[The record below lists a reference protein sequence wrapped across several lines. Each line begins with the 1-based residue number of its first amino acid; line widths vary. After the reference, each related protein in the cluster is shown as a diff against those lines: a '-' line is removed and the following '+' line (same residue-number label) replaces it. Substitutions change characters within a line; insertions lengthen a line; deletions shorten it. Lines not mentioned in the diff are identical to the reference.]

1 MKIQEMFADDIN
13 RKING
18 VVKVDQSE
26 SDVLLQEL
34 NEYIITEEL
43 KKHFRAFFT
52 AYDAAFREPTADI
65 GVWISGFFGSGKS
78 HFLKMLSYLL
88 ENREVQGR
96 RTVDRFRPKFADAPD
111 IDALIQ
117 DATRG
122 NTHTILF
129 NIDVE
134 GSIIK
139 DKTAV
144 LRVFAKMF
152 YNFLGFYGEDLKVAK
167 LEQFIDSQ
175 GKTEEFRRTFAEING
190 ASWVDTRG
198 TYVFFEDDIVK
209 TLQQVLGMSQ
219 TAAENWF
226 NSSEQVEMSIAQL
239 VSEMKAYAS
248 RQPADFRLLFM
259 IDEVGQYVG
268 ADTDLL
274 LNLQSLVEEIGAKCG
289 GRVWVVCTGQD
300 ALDQVIKTRQDEF
313 SRIQARFKTRLSLS
327 SSSADE
333 VIQKRILRKT
343 PEAEK
348 RLTQVYEENDSVLR
362 NLFTFS
368 DAVLDIKGY
377 SSSGDFVQNFPFVP
391 YQFILLQ
398 KVFTEIR
405 NHGNSGKH
413 LSGGERSMLS
423 GFQEAAQKIQNRD
436 EYALAPFYLFYD
448 TVHTFLDSSIR
459 MVIERCERAAR
470 NGDGIEPQ
478 DIDVLKLLYLIRY
491 LKDIKGTLDNIVIL
505 MADSLTLDKIAARKQ
520 ISASLDRLLRQNYI
534 GKTDNVY
541 QFLTNE
547 EQDIQK
553 EISNVPVDT
562 AAIVSKMGDILF
574 DDLYTDAKVTV
585 EKSVFSFAR
594 YMDDT
599 CHGNPNEEIALQ
611 FLSVATDETE
621 KTELQLVTNSS
632 GKVLVML
639 GDESYYEPLL
649 AAEKIRKYV
658 KQNNVTQLPET
669 IQSIIRSYNDK
680 AGKYEKAA
688 RDNLEKAAVSGRF
701 YVDGDRFSP
710 SSGSLKEKITQALE
724 KMVRSVYTHLGDIE
738 QHVESDSDITGILTG
753 KITWAQ
759 GMEPNQEAG
768 NQILDYL
775 EMQERNHLPTS
786 MADIQARYQKKPYGW
801 REIDIAAVMAQL
813 IHDQKVT
820 LKRGGMALRVDY
832 PHLVDVLRKK
842 SEIGSTAVSKR
853 QRLSLQ
859 KIRQIKDL
867 LQDYFDTMNI
877 PDDEDGLAAEIIKKF
892 TEQQDCYKKLLSQY
906 TGHKYPD
913 KDLVEKSL
921 DLVKEILNRQ
931 KDNMALFSGLLDQE
945 DTLFDLKEKMEPV
958 EDFFD
963 RQQELFDRA
972 ETTQEKLRPDL
983 MDYISQDREAGEA
996 WNRIGTILLVSPG
1009 SRFNYSRI
1017 PELNGLLKTV
1027 TDRHQ
1032 AMLGTKKQ
1040 KLLEELAYDQEQLR
1054 QTAEG
1059 CPRTEELVQ
1068 KLDKSFAD
1076 KKIQIENCGLL
1087 GLMDGIKS
1095 RLDSFFQQSLADV
1108 ENARQEPD
1116 PVPQPPSGVQE
1127 DGGGMAQPQPQPP
1140 VQPRDLKIV
1149 RKDMVFPARI
1159 LESEQAIDDYIE
1171 LARSQMKKLLKGHDG
1186 IRLS

>member
-1 MKIQEMFADDIN
+1 MKIQGMFVDDIN

-26 SDVLLQEL
+26 NEILLQEL
-34 NEYIITEEL
+34 NEYVITEEL

-52 AYDAAFREPTADI
+52 AYDAAFRVPTADI

-88 ENREVQGR
+88 ENKEIQGKR
-96 RTVDRFRPKFADAPD
+96 IVDRFRPKFADAPD
-111 IDALIQ
+111 IADLIV

-167 LEQFIDSQ
+167 LEQFIDNQ
-175 GKTEEFRRTFAEING
+175 GKTEEFRRVFAENNG
-190 ASWVDTRG
+190 ASWVDTRSS
-198 TYVFFEDDIVK
+198 YVFFEDDIVK

-219 TAAENWF
+219 NAAENWF

-239 VSEMKAYAS
+239 VSEMKAYVS
-248 RQPADFRLLFM
+248 RQSDDFRLLYM

-289 GRVWVVCTGQD
+289 GKIWVVCTGQD

-313 SRIQARFKTRLSLS
+313 SRIQARFKTRLTLS

-343 PEAEK
+343 PEAEI
-348 RLTQVYEENDSVLR
+348 RLTQVYEENASILR
-362 NLFTFS
+362 NLFTFTE
-368 DAVLDIKGY
+368 AVMDIKGY
-377 SSSGDFVQNFPFVP
+377 SDAGDFSRNFPFVP

-423 GFQEAAQKIQNRD
+423 GFQEAAQKIQDRD
-436 EYALAPFYLFYD
+436 EYTLAPFYLFYD
-448 TVHTFLDSSIR
+448 TVHTFLDSGIR

-470 NGDGIEPQ
+470 NGDGIEYQ
-478 DIDVLKLLYLIRY
+478 DVDVLKLLYLIRY

-505 MADSLTLDKIAARKQ
+505 MADSLTIDKIVAREKV
-520 ISASLDRLLRQNYI
+520 SASLDRLLRQNYI
-534 GKTDNVY
+534 GKSDNVY

-562 AAIVSKMGDILF
+562 ANIVEKMGDILF

-585 EKSVFSFAR
+585 EKSVFPFSR

-599 CHGNPNEEIALQ
+599 CHGSPNEEITLQ

-621 KTELQLVTNSS
+621 KNELQLLTRSS
-632 GKVLVML
+632 GKVLVVL
-639 GDESYYEPLL
+639 GDESYYEPLQ

-658 KQNNVTQLPET
+658 KQNNVTQLPES

-680 AGKYEKAA
+680 ASKYEKVA
-688 RDNLEKAAVSGRF
+688 RTNLEKAATVGQF
-701 YVDGDRFSP
+701 YVDGDRFFP
-710 SSGSLKEKITQALE
+710 SSGSLKQKVSQALD
-724 KMVRSVYTHLGDIE
+724 KLVHSVYTHLEEME
-738 QHVESDSDITGILTG
+738 QHVESDSDVAGILTG
-753 KITWAQ
+753 KIKWTQ
-759 GMEPNQEAG
+759 GMEPNQEASA
-768 NQILDYL
+768 QILDYL

-786 MADIQARYQKKPYGW
+786 MADIQAKYQKKPYGW
-801 REIDIAAVMAQL
+801 REIDIAAVTAQL
-813 IHDQKVT
+813 IQGQKIII
-820 LKRGGMALRVDY
+820 KRGGMPQRADY
-832 PHLVDVLRKK
+832 PRLVDMLRKK
-842 SEIGSTAVSKR
+842 SEIGSTSVYKR
-853 QRLSLQ
+853 QMLSKQ

-867 LQDYFDTMNI
+867 LQDYFDSMNI
-877 PDDEDGLAAEIIKKF
+877 PDDEDGLATVIINKF
-892 TEQQDCYKKLLSQY
+892 SELQEHYKELLNKY
-906 TGHKYPD
+906 VGHSYPD
-913 KDLVEKSL
+913 KDLVEKSR
-921 DLVKEILNRQ
+921 DLVKEILDRQ
-931 KDNMALFSGLLDQE
+931 KDNIALFNGLLAQE
-945 DTLFDLKEKMEPV
+945 DTLFNLKERIQAV
-958 EDFFD
+958 EDFFG
-963 RQQELFDRA
+963 RQQKLFDQA
-972 ETTQEKLRPDL
+972 KTMLEDLRPDQP
-983 MDYISQDREAGEA
+983 DYISHDREASEA
-996 WNRIGTILLVSPG
+996 WNRMGSILLVSPG

-1017 PELNGLLKTV
+1017 PELNGLMKTV
-1027 TDRHQ
+1027 RDCHQ
-1032 AMLGTKKQ
+1032 IMLQKRKQ
-1040 KLLEELAYDQEQLR
+1040 ELLDELAYDQQAVH
-1054 QTAEG
+1054 QAAESN
-1059 CPRTEELVQ
+1059 PQAEAMAQ
-1068 KLDKSFAD
+1068 KLDKSFGD
-1076 KKIQIENCGLL
+1076 KKIQIEKCNLL
-1087 GLMDGIKS
+1087 GLLDGIKI
-1095 RLDSFFQQSLADV
+1095 RMDSFYQQSIAEV
-1108 ENARQEPD
+1108 EIVRQKLLSSTTQEIR
-1116 PVPQPPSGVQE
+1116 E
-1127 DGGGMAQPQPQPP
+1127 DGGDIGQSQFN
-1140 VQPRDLKIV
+1140 VYPRDVKIV
-1149 RKDMVFPARI
+1149 QKDLVFPANT
-1159 LESEQAIDDYIE
+1159 LQTEQDIDNYIE
-1171 LARSQMKKLLKGHDG
+1171 LARAKMKKLLKGHEG